1 MVNEVLYEDNHIIVV
16 NKITGDIIQADIT
29 LDSTLRDVVRDYL
42 KEKYDKPGNVFLG
55 VVHRLDR
62 PVSGAVIFAKTSKA
76 LARLNSMFK
85 HREVRK
91 VYWAIVDKLPDPP
104 EGKLVNYLWRNQTK
118 NKSFVATEAN
128 LKSSYAELDYKHI
141 ASSDRY
147 HLLEVELHTGRHH
160 QIRTQLSAFGCRI
173 KGDLKYG
180 FPRSNP
186 DASIHLHAR
195 RIEFLHPVKGELI
208 TIVAPLPVDPLW
220 SYFGKVTSQ
229 QETPEA

>member
-29 LDSTLRDVVRDYL
+29 LDSTLRDVVRDYIR
-42 KEKYDKPGNVFLG
+42 EKYDKPGNVFLG

-91 VYWAIVDKLPDPP
+91 TYWAIVDKLPDPP

-118 NKSFVATEAN
+118 NKSFVATETTQ
-128 LKSSYAELDYKHI
+128 KSSYAELDYKHI

-160 QIRTQLSAFGCRI
+160 QIRTQLAAFGCRI

-195 RIEFLHPVKGELI
+195 RIEFLHPVKGELV

-220 SYFGKVTSQ
+220 NYFGKVTSQ